1 MRFKIRFASQIVGLF
16 VIIAAVFLSGIF
28 IFMGANQ
35 RWFSRNYEFF
45 SRFNSG
51 KGISA
56 GMSISFKGFE
66 IGKVTRVNLTE
77 ENKVEVGFYVQDTY
91 YPKLYRDSV
100 LQLTSS
106 PIGLGGGMVFYQGKA
121 ASDLIPENSYVPSL
135 DSDEGRE
142 LVRQGR
148 VNIPKEDDAITNIV
162 GGIAPIMAN
171 VNATLEQLNELL
183 GSVNAAVKGKSQ
195 GPLGAIVKDAQG
207 IVKDTQGI
215 VTNIGTTTR
224 SINNALPVAFSQV
237 EELLTHL
244 NAISANLQVTS
255 EQLKDPKGI
264 VPKLLDPK
272 GSMATFLD
280 DNNALFDRVD
290 AILKTV
296 NESIVEVRE
305 FAKFINTTRPQ
316 IIGVLEEGREAVS
329 KGKDVLEGLKNN
341 PLLKGG
347 IPERVQQ
354 PTTFKSYR
362 DEDF

>member
-1 MRFKIRFASQIVGLF
+1 
-16 VIIAAVFLSGIF
+16 
-28 IFMGANQ
+28 
-35 RWFSRNYEFF
+35 
-45 SRFNSG
+45 
-51 KGISA
+51 
-56 GMSISFKGFE
+56 
-66 IGKVTRVNLTE
+66 
-77 ENKVEVGFYVQDTY
+77 
-91 YPKLYRDSV
+91 
-100 LQLTSS
+100 
-106 PIGLGGGMVFYQGKA
+106 
-121 ASDLIPENSYVPSL
+121 
-135 DSDEGRE
+135 

-148 VNIPKEDDAITNIV
+148 VNSPKEDDAITNIV
-162 GGIAPIMAN
+162 GGVAPIMAN
-171 VNATLEQLNELL
+171 VNTTLEQLNELL

-195 GPLGAIVKDAQG
+195 GPLGTIVKDAQG
-207 IVKDTQGI
+207 IV
-215 VTNIGTTTR
+215 TNIGATTR
-224 SINNALPVAFSQV
+224 TINKSLDGTFGQV
-237 EELLTHL
+237 NELLANL
-244 NAISANLQVTS
+244 NAISANLKITS
-255 EQLKDPKGI
+255 DQLKDPKGL

-290 AILKTV
+290 TILKTV